1 MAVSCEKELYM
12 CVFVVYNMMSD
23 DNSGFTQVNCVPVVL
38 RDFVHVFSNLCRHFS
53 ICGGH
58 QER

>member
-1 MAVSCEKELYM
+1 M

-38 RDFVHVFSNLCRHFS
+38 RDFVHAFSNLCRQIQYMWKTPGEMKARGF
-53 ICGGH
+53 
-58 QER
+58 

>member
-1 MAVSCEKELYM
+1 
-12 CVFVVYNMMSD
+12 MSD

-53 ICGGH
+53 ICGRH
-58 QER
+58 QERWKQKASKCYQIK